1 MEALTCSQCNQTF
14 AEHYFYADTKTGIS
28 KLCRICRQRN
38 QWRIKK
44 QRQRK
49 YQKLLAKADTQLKK
63 DKENLRNAQIKQ
75 LIKEFKAFTLPNRN
89 RLKELEKRASKRE
102 ENSERT
108 RLAIL
113 ARKNNQQKAEA
124 ILKYQIALI
133 SAGLKTRHISDLW
146 REQNGDDPRGESQ
159 EID

>member
-1 MEALTCSQCNQTF
+1 MEALTCSKCNQTF
-14 AEHYFYADTKTGIS
+14 AEHYFYTDTKTGIS
-28 KLCRICRQRN
+28 KLCKICRQRKE
-38 QWRIKK
+38 WRIKK
-44 QRQRK
+44 QRQRR
-49 YQKLLAKADTQLKK
+49 YQKIIAKADAQLQK

-89 RLKELEKRASKRE
+89 RLKELEKRASRRD

-113 ARKNNQQKAEA
+113 TRKNNQQKAEA
-124 ILKYQIALI
+124 LLKYQMDVI

-146 REQNGDDPRGESQ
+146 REQYGDDPRSESQ
-159 EID
+159 EDY